1 MSKQLALITIL
12 TLGTVVAV
20 SIPDPRVMADLGAGG
35 PKSILTESYG
45 DDKFLFSRRL
55 RQSHNHYTHIDHH
68 LGFDGH
74 HHDISSNS
82 RERLYKSAKGS
93 RHGRRLGDRS
103 GRTNRHSTH
112 RETTYPEFSV
122 HVG

>member
-1 MSKQLALITIL
+1 MLKQLALITIL
-12 TLGTVVAV
+12 TLGTVIAG
-20 SIPDPRVMADLGAGG
+20 SIPNPRFIPNLGAGG
-35 PKSILTESYG
+35 PKSILTESSG
-45 DDKFLFSRRL
+45 RDKFLFSRRL
-55 RQSHNHYTHIDHH
+55 RHSHNHYAHIDHH

-82 RERLYKSAKGS
+82 RDRLYKPGKGN
-93 RHGRRLGDRS
+93 RHGRRMGGRS